1 MAESRTRTRR
11 RSEPAGPPRAVVRDR
26 RGPGTRYEAEFDSRP
41 VFDFLVSLVLDAED
55 EDELPPEDR
64 RWFTESRAGTPP
76 ELRELLDLERR
87 KSGPP
92 NLPALA
98 IERPEI
104 RDADGYVRA
113 VEELPAPEL
122 VRAFLADVLEQ
133 DKVAPHA
140 AAALAGDRGAIEAVQ
155 EQTGPQQGL
164 ELLRDP
170 EDSLTTLR
178 RGLRYWLERYRLVE
192 DRVRRAL
199 ERDVADRAG
208 DRATLAAPDL
218 VERTTGGI
226 RFFADPGIRRVILAP
241 SYFGRPY
248 NHIFAA
254 DGWRLFCYPIAESA
268 IGGRDG
274 FAPPPGTVRLY
285 RALGDETRLRIL
297 KLLAERDHYL
307 TELAQQ
313 LGLSK
318 PTMKHHLAQL
328 RIAGLV
334 SVTEEGSLTY
344 YSLRRDRLEAAGK
357 EVRDYLLT

>member
-1 MAESRTRTRR
+1 MTTRR
-11 RSEPAGPPRAVVRDR
+11 GEQRRADTPRAIVRDR
-26 RGPGTRYEAEFDSRP
+26 RGAGTRYEADFDGRP
-41 VFDFLVSLVLDAED
+41 VFDFLVSLILDADD
-55 EDELPPEDR
+55 EEELLADDR
-64 RWFTESRAGTPP
+64 RWFTASRAGMPAA
-76 ELRELLDLERR
+76 LRELLDLERR
-87 KSGPP
+87 ESGPP

-104 RDADGYVRA
+104 ADAAGYVRA
-113 VEELPAPEL
+113 VEELPAGEL
-122 VRAFLADVLEQ
+122 VRALLADVLER
-133 DKVAPHA
+133 DEVAPHSQ
-140 AAALAGDRGAIEAVQ
+140 AALAGDPAAFETIR
-155 EQTGPQQGL
+155 EQVGPEQSL

-170 EDSLTTLR
+170 DASLATLR
-178 RGLRYWLERYRLVE
+178 TGLRYWLERYRMVE
-192 DRVRRAL
+192 DHVRRAL
-199 ERDVADRAG
+199 ERDVADRAI
-208 DRATLAAPDL
+208 DRATLPAPEL

-226 RFFADPGIRRVILAP
+226 RFFADPGIRRVLLAP
-241 SYFGRPY
+241 TYFGRPY

-274 FAPPPGTVRLY
+274 FAPPPGTVRLH
-285 RALGDETRLRIL
+285 RALGDATRLRVL

-344 YSLRRDRLEAAGK
+344 YSLRRDRLDAAGK
-357 EVRDYLLT
+357 EVRDYLRT